1 MYGANQ
7 TSPRKA
13 RSRRKSN
20 EASSRIYKY
29 KSILGTQKPYVSVVG
44 PSLIGHPSFQGEVEV
59 ADHWEEEEAAHFQVV
74 GEGCLRLEVVEVGYQ
89 RTVARV
95 H

>member
-1 MYGANQ
+1 
-7 TSPRKA
+7 
-13 RSRRKSN
+13 
-20 EASSRIYKY
+20 
-29 KSILGTQKPYVSVVG
+29 
-44 PSLIGHPSFQGEVEV
+44 VEV
-59 ADHWEEEEAAHFQVV
+59 ADHWEEEVVAHFQVV